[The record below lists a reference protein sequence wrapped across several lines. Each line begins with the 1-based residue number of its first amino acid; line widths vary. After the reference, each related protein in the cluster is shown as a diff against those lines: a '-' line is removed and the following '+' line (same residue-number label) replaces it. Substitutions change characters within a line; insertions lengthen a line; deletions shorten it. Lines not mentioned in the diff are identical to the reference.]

1 MVCASF
7 STNISQ
13 LLLSGRSSDVW
24 IKWYKDCAYI
34 DLVLGN
40 EDIEVFCLAFHFPS
54 KNDLQLENS
63 FQ

>member
-1 MVCASF
+1 M
-7 STNISQ
+7 
-13 LLLSGRSSDVW
+13 W